1 MDGLPDEEAQLA
13 VVTAF
18 RDVMLLKNVLESFSY
33 FNDAAKTLSNQTQAD
48 FTSKYLDIQDK
59 VKSTSEKRKSIFFNT
74 WSSKSR

>member
-59 VKSTSEKRKSIFFNT
+59 VKKHFRKEKVYIL
-74 WSSKSR
+74 